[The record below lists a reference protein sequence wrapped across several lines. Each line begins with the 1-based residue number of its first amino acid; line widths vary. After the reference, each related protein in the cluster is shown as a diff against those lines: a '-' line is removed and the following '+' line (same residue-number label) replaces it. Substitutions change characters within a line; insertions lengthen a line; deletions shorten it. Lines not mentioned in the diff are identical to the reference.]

1 MRREIETN
9 GTAGGRDSL
18 VLPMTLLRSVVVLAF
33 AAIAVGFWLLQ
44 IAQYEKYRRL
54 AENNHQRT
62 IAPSMP
68 VFPPSASRTS
78 QILRSSTTPPG
89 PPDDL
94 IRSRR
99 KAYLTISP
107 RFTLPGR

>member
-9 GTAGGRDSL
+9 GTGGGRDSL

-62 IAPSMP
+62 IALSAPRGV
-68 VFPPSASRTS
+68 VFDRDGRVLIETA
-78 QILRSSTTPPG
+78 TP
-89 PPDDL
+89 
-94 IRSRR
+94 
-99 KAYLTISP
+99 
-107 RFTLPGR
+107 